1 MEEIL
6 HQFIGGLS
14 HYLHAFYHP
23 RWCRISS
30 IHSRIIWEMVTQI
43 YPPSPTILVRPLC
56 AHSGQLRI
64 ASKTHHEWGPCILQ
78 RWQAQVVGDAIS
90 KFGTQKL
97 KLTKKGWN
105 PSISWLVF
113 QLKSSFVCKNF
124 GVKRCKKPKSPWISH
139 HFPDENAD
147 QSFNIR
153 TLPLI
158 SAREKLS
165 KWGWIWKN
173 ALDSNWL
180 VVSSPLKNMKVS

>member
-56 AHSGQLRI
+56 ARSSQLRI

-158 SAREKLS
+158 SAEKS
-165 KWGWIWKN
+165 YPNGVGWMEKCFGF
-173 ALDSNWL
+173 
-180 VVSSPLKNMKVS
+180 